1 MAIIGLIPARGGS
14 KGIPRKNIAP
24 CAGRPLLAY
33 TAEAALAAKCL
44 DRVML
49 STDDAGIASVGRK
62 YGLEV
67 PFLRPAKL
75 ATDKADSLSVIVHAL
90 DWLESQGDAVDA
102 IVLLQPTSPLRTA
115 HHIREAV
122 NIFQTQKPDA
132 LVSVLEVPHQYHPN
146 ALMRLEQ
153 DALSTIVAA
162 SEMILRRQDVTQLY
176 ARNGPAILI
185 LSASQI
191 RSGSLYGGV
200 TAPYIMSKHD
210 SLDIDTVEDLA
221 VAAASLADSYPADGD
236 IIDLG

>member
-14 KGIPRKNIAP
+14 KGIPGKNIAP
-24 CAGRPLLAY
+24 CGGKPLLAY

-49 STDDAGIASVGRK
+49 STDDPGIAAVGRK
-62 YGLEV
+62 CGLEV
-67 PFLRPAKL
+67 SFLRPAEL
-75 ATDKADSLSVIVHAL
+75 ATDKANSLSVIVHAL
-90 DWLESQGDAVDA
+90 DWLESQGSVVDA

-122 NIFQTQKPDA
+122 SLFHTQKPDA
-132 LVSVLEVPHQYHPN
+132 LVSVAEVPHQYHPN

-153 DALSTIVAA
+153 HTLVPVVAA
-162 SEMILRRQDVTQLY
+162 SEMILRRQDVSPLY

-191 RSGSLYGGV
+191 RSGSFYSGV
-200 TAPYIMSKHD
+200 TAPYVMSQRD
-210 SLDIDTVEDLA
+210 SLDIDTMEDLA
-221 VAAASLADSYPADGD
+221 VAAASLARSSPA
-236 IIDLG
+236 

>member
-14 KGIPRKNIAP
+14 KGIPGKNIAP
-24 CAGRPLLAY
+24 CAGKPLLAY

-49 STDDAGIASVGRK
+49 STDDAGIASVGRE

-67 PFLRPAKL
+67 PFLRPAEL
-75 ATDKADSLSVIVHAL
+75 ATDKANSLSVIVHAL
-90 DWLESQGDAVDA
+90 DWLESQRVLVDA
-102 IVLLQPTSPLRTA
+102 IVLLQPTSPMRTA

-122 NIFQTQKPDA
+122 RLFQTQTPDA
-132 LVSVLEVPHQYHPN
+132 LVSVVEVPHKYNPN

-153 DALSTIVAA
+153 DTLVPLVTA
-162 SEMILRRQDVTQLY
+162 SEMILRRQDELTLY

-191 RSGSLYGGV
+191 RRGSFYSGV
-200 TAPYIMSKHD
+200 TAPYVMSQCD
-210 SLDIDTVEDLA
+210 SIDIDTTDDLA
-221 VAAASLADSYPADGD
+221 VASASLARSSPA
-236 IIDLG
+236 